1 MTKKKSKEVAHI
13 TDQHVIDD
21 ILEQMSKGVPPWRMP
36 WTDSLY
42 WIVIGS
48 MKYLAPEW
56 PSNVRAPLVLFG
68 VYNGIVL
75 LTHARTQ
82 NYRTNLWVSDRVV
95 NGLKAELASSDEHPV
110 AITNFDELG
119 NRMGKRLVYNIDQV
133 KDCEK
138 ALGLTLEEVQRVP
151 PMKEYEKSEKLLHR
165 LKEKRH
171 LKIKHYRTAAYSPS
185 FDVVLMPAMEKFNLS
200 SDGTIGDAEGLA
212 HYWATLWHEVIHW
225 TGHPSRLNR
234 KRHREWGD
242 QIYAFEELVAEL
254 GSAFLCAHLD
264 IDGKLQ
270 HASYLDSWYRQ
281 LKREQREEGG
291 RAQRSLITASILA
304 SAAKDFVLRNP
315 AKDSKTQSA

>member
-1 MTKKKSKEVAHI
+1 MTNKKDKEVEHI
-13 TDQHVIDD
+13 TDQDVFDD
-21 ILEQMSKGVPPWRMP
+21 ILKQMAKGVPPWRIP

-82 NYRTNLWVSDRVV
+82 KYRTNLWVSDKVV
-95 NGLKAELASSDEHPV
+95 KGLKAELVSNDEHPV
-110 AITNFDELG
+110 AITNFDEIG

-138 ALGLTLEEVQRVP
+138 TLGLTLEVVP
-151 PMKEYEKSEKLLHR
+151 RAPPKKKYDKSEMLLLR
-165 LKEKRH
+165 LKDKRH
-171 LKIKHYRTAAYSPS
+171 LKIKHHNAAAYSPS
-185 FDVVLMPAMEKFNLS
+185 FDVVLMPAIEKFNLS
-200 SDGTIGDAEGLA
+200 SDGTSGDTEGLA

-234 KRHREWGD
+234 ERHREWGD

-254 GSAFLCAHLD
+254 GSAFLCAHLE
-264 IDGKLQ
+264 IEGKLQ

-281 LKREQREEGG
+281 LKQEQETGG
-291 RAQRSLITASILA
+291 EIAPRSLITASILA

-315 AKDSKTQSA
+315 AKDSNKQKA

>member
-1 MTKKKSKEVAHI
+1 MSKTKQSKAEHI
-13 TDQHVIDD
+13 TDQDVFND
-21 ILEQMSKGVPPWRMP
+21 ILEQMAKGVPPWRMP

-95 NGLKAELASSDEHPV
+95 NGLKAELVSSDEHPV
-110 AITNFDELG
+110 VITNFDELG

-138 ALGLTLEEVQRVP
+138 ALGLTLEEVQRAP
-151 PMKEYEKSEKLLHR
+151 PKKKYDRSEKLLQR
-165 LKEKRH
+165 LKDKRK
-171 LKIKHYRTAAYSPS
+171 LTIKYHSAAAYSPS

-200 SDGTIGDAEGLA
+200 SDGTRDDSEGLA
-212 HYWATLWHEVIHW
+212 HYWSTLWHEVIHW

-234 KRHREWGD
+234 ERHQEWGD

-254 GSAFLCAHLD
+254 GSAFLCAHLE
-264 IDGKLQ
+264 IEGKLQ
-270 HASYLDSWYRQ
+270 HASYLDTWYRQ

-291 RAQRSLITASILA
+291 RGQRSLITASILA